1 MLLQVFL
8 MVPDQH
14 WVDGKPVVR
23 RAHALQLAQ
32 LAKAV
37 ALRDNTV

>member
-1 MLLQVFL
+1 MLKVLL
-8 MVPDQH
+8 MLPAQH